1 MLSFVPMQVDMQLL
15 TDPWQNLERATQAQ
29 FADPKLQDAVKVA
42 VQELHAV
49 NDYRH
54 GDIRRPNVMFR

>member
-1 MLSFVPMQVDMQLL
+1 MQVDMQLL
-15 TDPWQNLERATQAQ
+15 TDPWTNLERATSAQ
-29 FADPKLQDAVKVA
+29 FADPKLEEAVKLA
-42 VQELHAV
+42 VQELHAI

>member
-1 MLSFVPMQVDMQLL
+1 MQLL
-15 TDPWQNLERATQAQ
+15 TDPWKNLERATQAQ
-29 FADPKLQDAVKVA
+29 FADAKLEEAVKVA

-54 GDIRRPNVMFR
+54 GGIRRPNVMFR